1 MKLANESLVCVAP
14 SSKAKAI
21 VSSRS
26 SSHKSCSSDRFAET
40 GIDFIVRF
48 AWLSFSSMFF
58 YSRAVGWIAF
68 TASRAGQASCWL
80 VGRTGG
86 HALALLEWCRI
97 EGYRIICKKLT
108 CSKPRVHKVVPT
120 NNQGRTTSPHLEP
133 APMLTRIYRLWEDAG
148 FPFCSR
154 SFDRVV
160 IIDQWYV
167 LRFETRETRFRTLVR
182 QFSGHVTTLSNIE
195 AQAPRA

>member
-1 MKLANESLVCVAP
+1 MNHLFVQRHLLKPKQLYLREVPATNLVHPIDLRRLVLISLCGLLG
-14 SSKAKAI
+14 
-21 VSSRS
+21 
-26 SSHKSCSSDRFAET
+26 F
-40 GIDFIVRF
+40 
-48 AWLSFSSMFF
+48 LSPMFF
-58 YSRAVGWIAF
+58 YSRPLPLQHPGPGR
-68 TASRAGQASCWL
+68 RAGP

-86 HALALLEWCRI
+86 HALALLERCRI
-97 EGYRIICKKLT
+97 ERYRIIYKKLT
-108 CSKPRVHKVVPT
+108 CSKPTVHKVVPT

-167 LRFETRETRFRTLVR
+167 LRFETRETRFRTPAIRV
-182 QFSGHVTTLSNIE
+182 SGLAVT
-195 AQAPRA
+195 